1 MPEITYSPLFDNNDL
16 PSSRVYDSL
25 YSPGGNS
32 LEVLNG
38 RLDEANLATDFLID
52 YLSIQDG
59 SVSGGG
65 MTSGTR
71 NIDYF
76 GGTSDKIDGWFDGV
90 GQSELDAGIQNYL
103 PIPGAG
109 VQFYLPFSAFVLL
122 TWQVSWVS
130 DAKTE
135 QSSMIKLFVDGLPE
149 YTHAFSRRC
158 RRTMFRTDPG
168 KEDGSTATVAMG
180 QKFLRDR
187 YKGRYWCG
195 HRLLS
200 TLDAGYHS
208 ASLRISAD
216 ENIKQSRVRARSMK
230 YIYFKRGNSGPG

>member
-1 MPEITYSPLFDNNDL
+1 MPKIIYSPLFDNNAL
-16 PSSRVYDSL
+16 PSSSVYDSL

-38 RLDEANLATDFLID
+38 RLDGDNLAPDFLVD
-52 YLSIQDG
+52 YLSLQDG

-76 GGTSDKIDGWFDGV
+76 GGTSDNIDGWFDGV
-90 GQSELDAGIQNYL
+90 GGTEIGAGIKNYL

-109 VQFYLPFSAFVLL
+109 VQFYLPFPAFVLL

-130 DAKTE
+130 DAKSDL
-135 QSSMIKLFVDGLPE
+135 SSMIKLFVDGAPQGA
-149 YTHAFSRRC
+149 HQSRRC
-158 RRTMFRTDPG
+158 RRTMFKTNPG
-168 KEDGSTATVAMG
+168 QTTAMD
-180 QKFLRDR
+180 QNFLRDR

-195 HRLLS
+195 HKLLS
-200 TLDAGYHS
+200 TLDTGYHS
-208 ASLRISAD
+208 ASLRITAN